1 MLTSTF
7 ENAADPNPFES
18 VKNSLFEH
26 KKASLLT
33 TAKGK
38 QERSY
43 IDQGLPSIGK
53 RQPNYTDSDNN
64 SLTNIK
70 KRKGTG
76 KPFVSPR

>member
-26 KKASLLT
+26 KKASLRT

-38 QERSY
+38 PERSF
-43 IDQGLPSIGK
+43 DQGLP
-53 RQPNYTDSDNN
+53 
-64 SLTNIK
+64 
-70 KRKGTG
+70 
-76 KPFVSPR
+76 